1 MIEFKSKNLTENNYY
16 QKTPKIIIIIIQN
29 SKSASPSY
37 PWGPPWSVVGRLVKY
52 WLSQKELYLVFP
64 LLSSFVFRLV
74 SSFLAAA
81 SCLSAGKSD
90 DNNFTVNPE
99 RCLLILKIFF
109 FTSSSLKDLATL
121 QTVQEKKRNRLRLM
135 KPRSFLQAPKTE

>member
-64 LLSSFVFRLV
+64 LLSFFVFPLV

-90 DNNFTVNPE
+90 DNNFIALLQNLE
-99 RCLLILKIFF
+99 RCLLILKIRLFYC
-109 FTSSSLKDLATL
+109 TTI
-121 QTVQEKKRNRLRLM
+121 KRRHG
-135 KPRSFLQAPKTE
+135 PFLS